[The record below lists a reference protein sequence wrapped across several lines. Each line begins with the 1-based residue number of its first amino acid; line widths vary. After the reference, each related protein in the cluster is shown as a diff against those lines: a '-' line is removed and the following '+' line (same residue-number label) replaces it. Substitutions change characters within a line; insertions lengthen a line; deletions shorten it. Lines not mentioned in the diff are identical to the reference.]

1 MSQLDLSINTRRAKV
16 TQMDTP
22 PSLRYVGFLKLTLTQ
37 QVVQKQ
43 HQGNTSVTNW
53 WNSPKHS
60 LHEVILLGYWKSAFY
75 WLINCSLLASVLPS
89 CMTPAAVRTA
99 EGAEVSFCLGSLTA
113 TQQQNTSEP
122 KSNIESNVSGS
133 GNVPGMLSSVWR

>member
-43 HQGNTSVTNW
+43 HQGNTSVTN
-53 WNSPKHS
+53 
-60 LHEVILLGYWKSAFY
+60 
-75 WLINCSLLASVLPS
+75 
-89 CMTPAAVRTA
+89 
-99 EGAEVSFCLGSLTA
+99 
-113 TQQQNTSEP
+113 
-122 KSNIESNVSGS
+122 
-133 GNVPGMLSSVWR
+133 